1 MDRARFLQIVREGL
15 DSIHEGRLFDTERG
29 YQGAL
34 VAQLETRLAQSSIW
48 PGNPLVEQE
57 YQKTIERH
65 GLTLRP
71 DIIVHLPFD
80 RGGIPNRQEGNYAVI
95 QLKLR
100 GRLKKALND
109 YCKLALMCSVLH
121 YSVGVFINIDSDA
134 TFFSDYEGEARV
146 KLYAFAVRLRNGSV
160 AIEESG
166 IV

>member
-1 MDRARFLQIVREGL
+1 LERERFLKTVREGL
-15 DSIHEGRLFDTERG
+15 SSIREGRLFDTERG

-34 VAQLETRLAQSSIW
+34 IAQLEARLSQFPIW

-100 GRLKKALND
+100 GRLKEALTKEVNVN
-109 YCKLALMCSVLH
+109 LPPNRWPQISE
-121 YSVGVFINIDSDA
+121 SQNI
-134 TFFSDYEGEARV
+134 
-146 KLYAFAVRLRNGSV
+146 
-160 AIEESG
+160 
-166 IV
+166 